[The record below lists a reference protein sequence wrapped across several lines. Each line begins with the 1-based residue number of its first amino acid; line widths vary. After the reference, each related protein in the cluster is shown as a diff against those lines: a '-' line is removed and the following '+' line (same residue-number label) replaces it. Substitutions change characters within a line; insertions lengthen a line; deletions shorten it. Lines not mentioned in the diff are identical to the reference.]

1 MAEEFLNEDFDEL
14 DNLDMSDSESTD
26 IDDDT
31 LFNGSDDEVN
41 ESLLGIDLESIES
54 SSSDHISED
63 DISPDENKYHNLRSK
78 NSASRIVFRGS
89 GRCTCRG
96 CQCPGFV
103 SKDYVMC
110 VIIVDI
116 FMKSIGDFCN
126 NILTLNT

>member
-63 DISPDENKYHNLRSK
+63 DISPDENQYHNLRSK

-103 SKDYVMC
+103 SKGYGNVCDNCGHFYE
-110 VIIVDI
+110 
-116 FMKSIGDFCN
+116 KHW
-126 NILTLNT
+126 